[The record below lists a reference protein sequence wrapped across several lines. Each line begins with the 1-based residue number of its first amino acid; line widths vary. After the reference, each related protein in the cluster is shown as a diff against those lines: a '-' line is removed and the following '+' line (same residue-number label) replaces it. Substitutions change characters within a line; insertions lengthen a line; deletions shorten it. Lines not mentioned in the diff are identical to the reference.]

1 MQALSPIRWLED
13 KQSISVID
21 QRLIPYS
28 FSEIEI
34 KTLGETV
41 TAIKDM
47 IVRGAPLIG
56 ITAAYGMVL
65 AADEWLASA
74 TTSPRNDNYR
84 HREPEGRGDPLREN
98 LAAADKALR
107 NSRPT
112 AVNLMWALDQIQIVI
127 NKNLDK
133 SPQELRAKIL
143 EKAKWIHSD
152 DIDRCK
158 RMGDIG
164 AKYINQKFA
173 PVIQSGRK
181 LRIMTHCNAGA
192 LATGGY
198 GTALGVIRSLHRD
211 GLVEMVYANET
222 RPRQQGARLTAW
234 ELSYDRIPVTL
245 VTDNM
250 AAHLMPEIDL
260 VVTGADRIAANG
272 DSANKIG
279 TYGLAI
285 IANYHRVPFYIAAP
299 LSTFDFSI
307 ADGMQIPIEEREH
320 SEVSHINE
328 RSCTI
333 SADISVQSKHQFGE
347 LQYRNPAFD
356 VTPAELIERIFSE
369 HGASKPKDI
378 SDQQLIY

>member
-1 MQALSPIRWLED
+1 MQTLSPIQWLEN
-13 KQSISVID
+13 KQCIAVID
-21 QRLIPYS
+21 QRILPYS
-28 FSEIEI
+28 FIELEI
-34 KTLGETV
+34 KTLAEAV
-41 TAIKDM
+41 EAIKNM
-47 IVRGAPLIG
+47 TVRGAPLIG

-65 AADEWLASA
+65 ADDLV
-74 TTSPRNDNYR
+74 
-84 HREPEGRGDPLREN
+84 
-98 LAAADKALR
+98 AADKALR
-107 NSRPT
+107 ESRPT
-112 AVNLMWALDQIQIVI
+112 AVNLMWALDQIQDVI
-127 NKNLDK
+127 NKNTK
-133 SPQELRAKIL
+133 PQELRAEIL
-143 EKAKWIHSD
+143 AKAKWIHAD
-152 DIDRCK
+152 DLDRCK

-164 AKYINQKFA
+164 AEYISKKFA
-173 PVIQSGRK
+173 PVIKSGRK

-211 GLVEMVYANET
+211 GLVEMIYANET

-307 ADGMQIPIEEREH
+307 NDGSQIPIEEREH

-333 SADISVQSKHQFGE
+333 SSDVASESKHDFGE
-347 LQYRNPAFD
+347 LKYRNPAFD
-356 VTPAELIERIFSE
+356 VTPAELIEAIFTEIAATKPSE
-369 HGASKPKDI
+369 VNVLRAKSKASA
-378 SDQQLIY
+378 